1 MSDED
6 DSDMYVRPENA
17 PVEPV
22 PAEESVTESESATES
37 DSPAPPAK
45 KQKVHDTAK
54 ARGTAG
60 TGTSTKVTEMKR
72 KAADEKI
79 VAASDD
85 NDDDVE
91 QTPKPKKMK
100 VRDEINFAARKIEED
115 KVKGDKY
122 GGMVESMFID
132 KRAEPG
138 MPAPKAPSQLQ
149 VAGKGK
155 KLKRE
160 GAIADINALY
170 KGATPA
176 NPGSVSSKHQND
188 AKDNRFITFPITP
201 MSPLLTLDELTLFY
215 WTLSDTSH
223 KKRKHASAIDEW
235 SLTIPLAAKAAS
247 TSKSTSSRAR
257 SDVPSLTS
265 GATSSRSYAPS
276 TLSENVKIISH
287 KSSDLVKVKSEPALT
302 ESIYYNGGLSD
313 NDEIKGGERDVAVN
327 SPPKG
332 KKRITSEVF
341 SFFLCLIQ

>member
-1 MSDED
+1 M
-6 DSDMYVRPENA
+6 
-17 PVEPV
+17 
-22 PAEESVTESESATES
+22 
-37 DSPAPPAK
+37 
-45 KQKVHDTAK
+45 
-54 ARGTAG
+54 
-60 TGTSTKVTEMKR
+60 
-72 KAADEKI
+72 
-79 VAASDD
+79 
-85 NDDDVE
+85 
-91 QTPKPKKMK
+91 
-100 VRDEINFAARKIEED
+100 
-115 KVKGDKY
+115 
-122 GGMVESMFID
+122 
-132 KRAEPG
+132 
-138 MPAPKAPSQLQ
+138 
-149 VAGKGK
+149 
-155 KLKRE
+155 
-160 GAIADINALY
+160 
-170 KGATPA
+170 
-176 NPGSVSSKHQND
+176 SSKHQND

-235 SLTIPLAAKAAS
+235 SLAIPLAAKAAS